1 MTAIRKRGRPKGT
14 GIDDRQVLNKIADL
28 IVANP
33 AIKRTSAIKK
43 VGITNPSIVRRLRDK
58 FAEEEISL
66 MADARRRLSQP
77 TPIRSPQ
84 SGHAVPR
91 LDGIMLATALA
102 GNKGRGA
109 EALVRGAT
117 RASAPV
123 HAQPLANTAGH
134 AKKTGPVI
142 VASNAAKPAA
152 TAPAAASQGG
162 RGNNTAAPV
171 AAAAGT
177 PAQRARP
184 LPGITALFTTAEV
197 TPLQIAEDI
206 VAIRKAIL
214 ASTEPLETII
224 QLLKGVEIGEIV
236 ERGLSTLMGGKAGE
250 FKGAPIL
257 SLIAEQAKMLDLI
270 LPLLQM
276 QFSSGATETSDTDR
290 KSA

>member
-28 IVANP
+28 IAANP

-77 TPIRSPQ
+77 TPIRAPL
-84 SGHAVPR
+84 SGHATPR

-117 RASAPV
+117 RATAPV

-142 VASNAAKPAA
+142 VGGNTAKPAA
-152 TAPAAASQGG
+152 APAAASQGG
-162 RGNNTAAPV
+162 RGGNTAAPV
-171 AAAAGT
+171 AAASGT
-177 PAQRARP
+177 PQRSRP

-214 ASTEPLETII
+214 ASTEPLETVI

-276 QFSSGATETSDTDR
+276 QFGSSATETADTDR